1 VVLFLICGACFLAI
15 LFLGA
20 IIFDGEEFLLFACAL
35 ILVVIIGSLVMLSLP
50 NH

>member
-1 VVLFLICGACFLAI
+1 MVLFLIVGACFLAI

-20 IIFDGEEFLLFACAL
+20 IIFDGEEFLLFACVL
-35 ILVVIIGSLVMLSLP
+35 ILVVILGSLIMLSLP

>member
-1 VVLFLICGACFLAI
+1 MALFLILGAYFLAV

-20 IIFDGEEFLLFACAL
+20 IVFEGEEFLLFACVL
-35 ILVVIIGSLVMLSLP
+35 ILVVIIGSLVMMSLP